1 MAEQLNHFFC
11 SVFTQEECSNI
22 PEAENLFTGDVP
34 LETVE
39 ITGGKVKAK
48 LQKLKP
54 DSAPGPDKL
63 WPRVLVRLSDVL
75 AYALS
80 NVYTKS
86 LGEGT
91 VPPDWKLANVAQSLR
106 RVPRALQ
113 EITGLFLLLVYSARL
128 WRVS

>member
-22 PEAENLFTGDVP
+22 PESENLFTGDVP

-54 DSAPGPDKL
+54 DSVPGPDKL
-63 WPRVLVRLSDVL
+63 WPRVLVGCQM
-75 AYALS
+75 
-80 NVYTKS
+80 S
-86 LGEGT
+86 LHLPLQTSIPSLWG
-91 VPPDWKLANVAQSLR
+91 KAQYPLIGS
-106 RVPRALQ
+106 
-113 EITGLFLLLVYSARL
+113 
-128 WRVS
+128 